1 MTPEEIEDLKG
12 LINRSRPPRV
22 GMEIHFLKVLEGT
35 AMAASAKE
43 KEWLQWVLDNNADAP
58 QSRSDADRIS
68 DGTELGITGSYMH
81 EGPRQDID
89 KASSIQVAVTAP
101 DPAPSPT
108 KKLTT
113 PEQAEW
119 EHFCSLASRAAQ
131 SDGVTERSVR
141 EEFSRLIKK
150 RNPLALRAQK
160 ELIESESNNPY
171 RKASPGFAEG
181 AVLFHPFSE
190 ELPFLRG

>member
-1 MTPEEIEDLKG
+1 MTPEEIEDLRG
-12 LINRSRPPRV
+12 LIDRRRPPRD
-22 GMEIHFLKVLEGT
+22 GMEIHFLRVLEGT
-35 AMAASAKE
+35 ARAASAKE
-43 KEWLQWVLDNNADAP
+43 KEWLQWVLDNKADAP

-68 DGTELGITGSYMH
+68 DGVELGIVGSSMH
-81 EGPRQDID
+81 GGQRHDID
-89 KASSIQVAVTAP
+89 KATSTEVAVLAP
-101 DPAPSPT
+101 NPEPGRT
-108 KKLTT
+108 RKLT

-119 EHFCSLASRAAQ
+119 GNLCSLASRAAQ
-131 SDGVTERSVR
+131 GDGVTERSVR
-141 EEFSRLIKK
+141 DEFSRLIKK

-160 ELIESESNNPY
+160 ELIESEKNNPY